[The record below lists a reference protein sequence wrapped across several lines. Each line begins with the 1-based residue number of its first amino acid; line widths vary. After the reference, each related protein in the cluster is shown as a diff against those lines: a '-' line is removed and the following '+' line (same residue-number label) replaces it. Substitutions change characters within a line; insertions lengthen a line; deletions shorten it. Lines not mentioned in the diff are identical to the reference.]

1 MTPCACILRNLLIDH
16 TIPQDWMV
24 DSNNLELDKEEELDN
39 HSEMGNQHSQI
50 LANMLEIHQV
60 TD

>member
-1 MTPCACILRNLLIDH
+1 MTPSACILRNLLIDH